1 VPLAE
6 ISFYNVVLF
15 VHIAA
20 VVLAFGVTFSFPI
33 VLGVARQRYE
43 RHMGFYHRV
52 QALIGSRLI
61 GPLGGLVL
69 LAGLYLAIK
78 GPYEFGDPW
87 IGITL
92 LLLIIILGVGGGYV
106 GPREERL
113 AEMAERDVAASPG
126 EGAVSFGQDYEHLFT
141 QVRNVTLALNAL
153 ILIAI
158 FLMVTK
164 PGA

>member
-1 VPLAE
+1 VLAS
-6 ISFYNVVLF
+6 ISFYSVVLF
-15 VHIAA
+15 IHIAA

-33 VLGVARQRYE
+33 VFAAARRGHE
-43 RHMGFYHRV
+43 RHMGFYHRM

-61 GPLGGLVL
+61 GPLGGIVL

-78 GPYEFGDPW
+78 GPYDFGDPW

-92 LLLIIILGVGGGYV
+92 LILIVILGVGGGYM

-113 AEMAERDVAASPG
+113 ADLAERDLAASPA
-126 EGAVSFGQDYEHLFT
+126 EGAVRFGEDYERLFT
-141 QVRNVTLALNAL
+141 QVRNVNLALNAL
-153 ILIAI
+153 VLIAI

>member
-1 VPLAE
+1 MPLAE

-15 VHIAA
+15 IHIAA

-61 GPLGGLVL
+61 GPLGGVVL

-87 IGITL
+87 IGVTL
-92 LLLIIILGVGGGYV
+92 LLLIVILGVGGGYMD
-106 GPREERL
+106 PREKRL
-113 AEMAERDVAASPG
+113 AELAERDVAASPG
-126 EGAVSFGQDYEHLFT
+126 EGAVSFGEDYERLFT
-141 QVRNVTLALNAL
+141 QVRNVNLALNAL

>member
-1 VPLAE
+1 M
-6 ISFYNVVLF
+6 S
-15 VHIAA
+15 
-20 VVLAFGVTFSFPI
+20 
-33 VLGVARQRYE
+33 VARKGYE
-43 RHMGFYHRV
+43 RHMGFFHRM
-52 QALIGSRLI
+52 QAVIGNRLI
-61 GPLGGLVL
+61 GPLGGLVF

-78 GPYEFGDPW
+78 GPYDFGDPW

-92 LLLIIILGVGGGYV
+92 LFLIVILGVGGGYI

-113 AEMAERDVAASPG
+113 AGMAERDIAAGPA
-126 EGAVSFGQDYEHLFT
+126 EGAVSFGRDYERLFA
-141 QVRNVTLALNAL
+141 QVRGATLAMNAL

>member
-1 VPLAE
+1 
-6 ISFYNVVLF
+6 
-15 VHIAA
+15 

-33 VLGVARQRYE
+33 VLGVARQRYG

-61 GPLGGLVL
+61 GPLGGVVL

-78 GPYEFGDPW
+78 GPYDFGDPW
-87 IGITL
+87 IGSTL
-92 LLLIIILGVGGGYV
+92 LLLIVILGVDGGYM

-113 AEMAERDVAASPG
+113 AGLAERDIAASPG
-126 EGAVSFGQDYEHLFT
+126 EGAVGFGEEYERLFT
-141 QVRNVTLALNAL
+141 QVRNVNLVLNAL
-153 ILIAI
+153 ILLAI
-158 FLMVTK
+158 FLMVIK

>member
-1 VPLAE
+1 MLAE
-6 ISFYNVVLF
+6 ITFYNLVLF

-33 VLGVARQRYE
+33 VMSVARKGYE
-43 RHMGFYHRV
+43 RHMGFFHRM
-52 QALIGSRLI
+52 QAVIGSRLI

-78 GPYEFGDPW
+78 GPYDFGDPW

-92 LLLIIILGVGGGYV
+92 VLLIIILGVGGGYIGV
-106 GPREERL
+106 REERL
-113 AEMAERDVAASPG
+113 ADMADRDIAASTA
-126 EGAVSFGQDYEHLFT
+126 EGRVAFGRDYERLFA
-141 QVRNVTLALNAL
+141 QVRGANLAMNAL

>member
-1 VPLAE
+1 MLAE

-33 VLGVARQRYE
+33 VMAVARKGYA
-43 RHMGFYHRV
+43 RHMGFFHRM
-52 QALIGSRLI
+52 QAVIGSRLI

-78 GPYEFGDPW
+78 GPYDFGDPW

-92 LLLIIILGVGGGYV
+92 VLLIIILGVGGGYIGV
-106 GPREERL
+106 REERL
-113 AEMAERDVAASPG
+113 ADMAERDIAASPA
-126 EGAVSFGQDYEHLFT
+126 EGRVSFGRDYELLFA
-141 QVRNVTLALNAL
+141 QVRGATLGLNAL

>member
-1 VPLAE
+1 
-6 ISFYNVVLF
+6 
-15 VHIAA
+15 
-20 VVLAFGVTFSFPI
+20 VLAFGVTFSFPI
-33 VLGVARQRYE
+33 VLGVARRRYE

-61 GPLGGLVL
+61 GPVGGLVL

-87 IGITL
+87 IGSTL
-92 LLLIIILGVGGGYV
+92 LILIVILGVGGGYM

-113 AEMAERDVAASPG
+113 AELADRDIAASPP
-126 EGAVSFGQDYEHLFT
+126 EGAVSFGQDYDRLFT
-141 QVRNVTLALNAL
+141 QVRNVNLVLNVL
-153 ILIAI
+153 ILLAI

>member
-1 VPLAE
+1 MLAE
-6 ISFYNVVLF
+6 ISFYNLVLF

-33 VLGVARQRYE
+33 VMSVARKGYE
-43 RHMGFYHRV
+43 RHMGFFHRM
-52 QALIGSRLI
+52 QAVIGSRLI

-78 GPYEFGDPW
+78 GPYDFGDPW

-92 LLLIIILGVGGGYV
+92 VLLIIILGVGGGYIGV
-106 GPREERL
+106 REERL
-113 AEMAERDVAASPG
+113 ADMAERDIAASAPD
-126 EGAVSFGQDYEHLFT
+126 GAVRFSREYERLFA
-141 QVRNVTLALNAL
+141 QVRGATLGINAL

>member
-1 VPLAE
+1 MPLAE
-6 ISFYNVVLF
+6 ISFYNLILF
-15 VHIAA
+15 IHIAA
-20 VVLAFGVTFSFPI
+20 VVLAFGVTFAFPI
-33 VLGVARQRYE
+33 VMAVARKRYE

-92 LLLIIILGVGGGYV
+92 LLLIIILGVGGGFL

-113 AEMAERDVAASPG
+113 ADMAERDIAASPA
-126 EGAVSFGQDYEHLFT
+126 EAAVRFGSDYQQTFN
-141 QVRNVTLALNAL
+141 QVRTVTLALNAL
-153 ILIAI
+153 ILLAI

>member
-1 VPLAE
+1 MLAE

-15 VHIAA
+15 AHIAA

-33 VLGVARQRYE
+33 VMSFARRAHE
-43 RHMGFYHRV
+43 RHMGFYHRM
-52 QALIGSRLI
+52 QALIGGRLI
-61 GPLGGLVL
+61 GPLGALVL
-69 LAGLYLAIK
+69 LAGLYLAIE

-87 IGITL
+87 IGSTL
-92 LLLIIILGVGGGYV
+92 LLLIIILGVGGGFL

-113 AEMAERDVAASPG
+113 AEMADRDIAASPG
-126 EGAVSFGQDYEHLFT
+126 DGAVRFGEDYERVFGQ
-141 QVRNVTLALNAL
+141 VRTVTLVLNAL
-153 ILIAI
+153 ILVSI

>member
-1 VPLAE
+1 MLAV
-6 ISFYNVVLF
+6 ITFYNFVLF

-33 VLGVARQRYE
+33 VMSVARRSYE
-43 RHMGFYHRV
+43 QHMGFFHRM
-52 QALIGSRLI
+52 QAVIGNRLI
-61 GPLGGLVL
+61 GPLGGVVL

-78 GPYEFGDPW
+78 GPYDFGSPW

-92 LLLIIILGVGGGYV
+92 VLLIVILGVGGGYIGV
-106 GPREERL
+106 REERL
-113 AEMAERDVAASPG
+113 ADMAERDIAASADQA
-126 EGAVSFGQDYEHLFT
+126 AVRFGRDYERLFA
-141 QVRNVTLALNAL
+141 QVRGATLAMNAL

>member
-1 VPLAE
+1 MLAE

-33 VLGVARQRYE
+33 VMSAARRRDE
-43 RHMGFYHRV
+43 RHMGFYHRT
-52 QALIGSRLI
+52 QALIGGRLI
-61 GPLGGLVL
+61 GPLSTLVL
-69 LAGLYLAIK
+69 LAGLYLAIE

-87 IGITL
+87 IGSSL
-92 LLLIIILGVGGGYV
+92 LLLIIIMGVGGGFL

-113 AEMAERDVAASPG
+113 AELADRDIASSPG
-126 EGAVSFGQDYEHLFT
+126 DGAVRFGEDYERVFGQ
-141 QVRNVTLALNAL
+141 VRIVTLTLNAL
-153 ILIAI
+153 ILLAI

-164 PGA
+164 PGI

>member
-1 VPLAE
+1 MLAVLTVY
-6 ISFYNVVLF
+6 SFVLF

-33 VLGVARQRYE
+33 VMSVARKGYE
-43 RHMGFYHRV
+43 RHMGFFHRM
-52 QALIGSRLI
+52 QAVIGGRLI
-61 GPLGGLVL
+61 GPLGGLVF

-78 GPYEFGDPW
+78 GPYDFGDPW

-92 LLLIIILGVGGGYV
+92 VLLIIILAVGGGYIGV
-106 GPREERL
+106 REERL
-113 AEMAERDVAASPG
+113 ADMAERDIAASPAD
-126 EGAVSFGQDYEHLFT
+126 GAVRFSREYERLFA
-141 QVRNVTLALNAL
+141 QVRGATLGLNAL

-164 PGA
+164 PGT

>member
-1 VPLAE
+1 MLAV
-6 ISFYNVVLF
+6 ISFYSFVLF

-33 VLGVARQRYE
+33 VMSVARRGYE
-43 RHMGFYHRV
+43 RHMGFFHHT
-52 QALIGSRLI
+52 QAVLGSRLI
-61 GPLGGLVL
+61 GPLGGLVF

-78 GPYEFGDPW
+78 GPYDFGDPW
-87 IGITL
+87 IGITMAI
-92 LLLIIILGVGGGYV
+92 LIIILGVGGGWI

-113 AEMAERDVAASPG
+113 ADMAERDIAAGPG
-126 EGAVSFGQDYEHLFT
+126 EGAVRFSREYERLFA
-141 QVRNVTLALNAL
+141 QVRGATLAINAL

-164 PGA
+164 PGT

>member
-1 VPLAE
+1 MLAE
-6 ISFYNVVLF
+6 ISFYNVVVF
-15 VHIAA
+15 VHVAA

-33 VLGVARQRYE
+33 VMAVARKGYD
-43 RHMGFYHRV
+43 RHMGFFHRM
-52 QALIGSRLI
+52 QAMTGSRLI
-61 GPLGGLVL
+61 GPLGGVVF

-78 GPYEFGDPW
+78 GPYDFGDPW

-92 LLLIIILGVGGGYV
+92 VLLVIILGVGGGYIGV
-106 GPREERL
+106 REERL
-113 AEMAERDVAASPG
+113 ADMADRDIAASADRA
-126 EGAVSFGQDYEHLFT
+126 AVRFGRDYERLFA
-141 QVRNVTLALNAL
+141 QVRGANLAMNAL

>member
-1 VPLAE
+1 MLAE

-33 VLGVARQRYE
+33 VMSFARRGYE
-43 RHMGFYHRV
+43 RHMGFYHRT

-61 GPLGGLVL
+61 GPLGAVVL
-69 LAGLYLAIK
+69 LAGLYLAFE

-87 IGITL
+87 IGSAL
-92 LLLIIILGVGGGYV
+92 LLLIIIMGVGGGYL

-113 AEMAERDVAASPG
+113 AALAERDLAASPSDGSVRFG
-126 EGAVSFGQDYEHLFT
+126 EDYERLFGQ
-141 QVRNVTLALNAL
+141 VRSVTLTLNAL

>member
-1 VPLAE
+1 M

-33 VLGVARQRYE
+33 VMAVARKGYE

-87 IGITL
+87 IGSTL
-92 LLLIIILGVGGGYV
+92 LLLIIILGVGGGFL
-106 GPREERL
+106 GAREERL
-113 AEMAERDVAASPG
+113 ADMADRDIAASPPRARCASA
-126 EGAVSFGQDYEHLFT
+126 ETTSRLFA
-141 QVRNVTLALNAL
+141 QVRGVTLALNAL

>member
-1 VPLAE
+1 MLAE
-6 ISFYNVVLF
+6 VSFYNFVLF

-33 VLGVARQRYE
+33 VMVVARKRYE
-43 RHMGFYHRV
+43 RHVGFYHRA
-52 QALIGSRLI
+52 QALIGARLI
-61 GPLGGLVL
+61 GPLGTLVL

-78 GPYEFGDPW
+78 GPYDFGDPW
-87 IGITL
+87 IGSTL
-92 LLLIIILGVGGGYV
+92 LLLIIILGVGGGYL
-106 GPREERL
+106 GPHEERL
-113 AEMAERDVAASPG
+113 AEMAERDIAAGPP
-126 EGAVSFGQDYEHLFT
+126 EGAVRFGEDYERMFGQVRTVLFT
-141 QVRNVTLALNAL
+141 INAL

>member
-1 VPLAE
+1 MLAT
-6 ISFYNVVLF
+6 ITFYSFVLF

-33 VLGVARQRYE
+33 VMSVARKGYE
-43 RHMGFYHRV
+43 RHMGFFHRM
-52 QALIGSRLI
+52 QAVIGNRLI
-61 GPLGGLVL
+61 GPLGGLVF

-78 GPYEFGDPW
+78 GPYDFSDPW
-87 IGITL
+87 IGTSL
-92 LLLIIILGVGGGYV
+92 LFLIIILGVGGGYI

-113 AEMAERDVAASPG
+113 ADMAERDIAASPS
-126 EGAVSFGQDYEHLFT
+126 EGRVRFGRDYERLFA
-141 QVRNVTLALNAL
+141 QVRGATLALNVL

>member
-1 VPLAE
+1 MLAE

-15 VHIAA
+15 VHVAA

-33 VLGVARQRYE
+33 VMAVARKGHE
-43 RHMGFYHRV
+43 RHMGFFHRM

-61 GPLGGLVL
+61 GPLGGLVF

-78 GPYEFGDPW
+78 GPYDFGDPW

-92 LLLIIILGVGGGYV
+92 VLLVIILGVGGGYIGV
-106 GPREERL
+106 REERL
-113 AEMAERDVAASPG
+113 ADMAERDIAASPA
-126 EGAVSFGQDYEHLFT
+126 EGRVSFGRDYERLFA
-141 QVRNVTLALNAL
+141 QVRGATLALNAL

>member
-1 VPLAE
+1 MTIAE

-33 VLGVARQRYE
+33 VMAVSRKGHE
-43 RHMGFYHRV
+43 RHMGFFHRM
-52 QALIGSRLI
+52 QAIIGGRLI
-61 GPLGGLVL
+61 GPLGGVVL

-78 GPYEFGDPW
+78 GPYDFGDPW
-87 IGITL
+87 IGTTL
-92 LLLIIILGVGGGYV
+92 LFLVIILGVGGGYI

-113 AEMAERDVAASPG
+113 ADMAERDIAASPA
-126 EGAVSFGQDYEHLFT
+126 EGTVSFGRDYERLFA
-141 QVRNVTLALNAL
+141 QVRGATLALNTL
-153 ILIAI
+153 ILLAI

>member
-1 VPLAE
+1 VLAE

-15 VHIAA
+15 IHIAA

-33 VLGVARQRYE
+33 VLGLARQRYE

-52 QALIGSRLI
+52 QALLGSRLI
-61 GPLGGLVL
+61 GPLGGVVL

-87 IGITL
+87 IGISL
-92 LLLIIILGVGGGYV
+92 LLLIVILGVGGGYM

-113 AEMAERDVAASPG
+113 AEMAERDVAAGPVEDAVRFG
-126 EGAVSFGQDYEHLFT
+126 EDYERLFT
-141 QVRNVTLALNAL
+141 QVRNVNLVLNAL

-164 PGA
+164 PGV